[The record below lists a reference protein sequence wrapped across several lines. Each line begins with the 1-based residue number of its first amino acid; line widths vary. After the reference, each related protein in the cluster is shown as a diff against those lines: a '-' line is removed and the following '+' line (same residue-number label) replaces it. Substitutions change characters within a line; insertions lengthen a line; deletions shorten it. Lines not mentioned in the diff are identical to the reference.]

1 MATFTAEI
9 NVSIEDFLDELN
21 HNDKIELFERVSEQ
35 LNKDVDEEIEK
46 LEHDV
51 AANKTALIMEHFRS
65 LSDFDKRKF
74 LVDALYVPN
83 YYDDDALKGALEPIM
98 KAR

>member
-9 NVSIEDFLDELN
+9 DVTIDEFLEELD
-21 HNDKIELFERVSEQ
+21 HSDKVELFETLAEE
-35 LNKDVDEEIEK
+35 LNKDEEIEK
-46 LEHDV
+46 MEHDV
-51 AANKTALIMEHFRS
+51 KANKTTLMMQYFRS

-83 YYDDDALKGALEPIM
+83 YYDDNALKGALEPIM
-98 KAR
+98 TAR

>member
-1 MATFTAEI
+1 MATFTSEI
-9 NVSIEDFLDELN
+9 NVDIDEFLEELDHDE
-21 HNDKIELFERVSEQ
+21 KKELFGILAEELGR
-35 LNKDVDEEIEK
+35 DEEIEK
-46 LEHDV
+46 LEHDI
-51 AANKTALIMEHFRS
+51 AANKRDLVLGNFRE

-83 YYDDDALKGALEPIM
+83 YYDDDALKDALEPIM

>member
-9 NVSIEDFLDELN
+9 DVTIDEFLDEL
-21 HNDKIELFERVSEQ
+21 DSDEKKELFEQ
-35 LNKDVDEEIEK
+35 LCEELNSGEEEIEEIK
-46 LEHDV
+46 RDFV
-51 AANKTALIMEHFRS
+51 EHFRS

-83 YYDDDALKGALEPIM
+83 YYDDDALKGALEPILT
-98 KAR
+98 AR